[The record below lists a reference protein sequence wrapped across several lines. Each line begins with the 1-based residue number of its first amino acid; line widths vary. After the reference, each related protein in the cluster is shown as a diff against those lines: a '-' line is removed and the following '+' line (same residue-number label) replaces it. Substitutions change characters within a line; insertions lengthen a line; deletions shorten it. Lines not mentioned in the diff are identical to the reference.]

1 MNYKLDRRMDKGFVA
16 IISCISLFMLM
27 ACGSNDAQLGNCWWK
42 YGSGYHIGDMLEE
55 LDKNVRNDTVFKSNK
70 HIYAQII
77 NDEKG
82 IPLASASSLEKS
94 FKDEKQTKKE
104 LAEKVGTEIA
114 KRSIKTGIKD
124 VAFDKGKYKY
134 HGIIKI
140 LADAARAEGLDF

>member
-1 MNYKLDRRMDKGFVA
+1 MQNIRTKRTRYKLKKFTDRKRL
-16 IISCISLFMLM
+16 S
-27 ACGSNDAQLGNCWWK
+27 
-42 YGSGYHIGDMLEE
+42 
-55 LDKNVRNDTVFKSNK
+55 VFKSNN

-82 IPLASASSLEKS
+82 VTLVSASSLEKS
-94 FKDEKQTKKE
+94 IKDEKQTKKE

-140 LADAARAEGLDF
+140 LADAARAAGLNF